1 MNTADIENAMNDI
14 DIEDTREL
22 VEYSIDELNQL
33 KHLFTQSLDHYNGLL
48 KDEKLMATLKD
59 GDLMAL
65 KLCLKE
71 TQEQIKEIED
81 AIVAQT
87 KNE

>member
-1 MNTADIENAMNDI
+1 MNVDDVDMSHTE
-14 DIEDTREL
+14 IEDTREL

-33 KHLFTQSLDHYNGLL
+33 KQLFTQSLDHYKSLL
-48 KDEKLMATLKD
+48 KDETLMASLKD

-71 TQEQIKEIED
+71 TEAQIKEIDD
-81 AIVAQT
+81 AITT

>member
-1 MNTADIENAMNDI
+1 MDEIEDI
-14 DIEDTREL
+14 DITA
-22 VEYSIDELNQL
+22 YSVDELNQL
-33 KHLFTQSLDHYNGLL
+33 KTLFTQSLDHYNGLL

-71 TQEQIKEIED
+71 TEEQIKEIDD
-81 AIVAQT
+81 AIKAQT

>member
-1 MNTADIENAMNDI
+1 MSHTE
-14 DIEDTREL
+14 IEDTREL

-33 KHLFTQSLDHYNGLL
+33 KQLFTQSLDHYKSLL
-48 KDEKLMATLKD
+48 KDETLMASLKD

-71 TQEQIKEIED
+71 TEAQIKEIDD
-81 AIVAQT
+81 AIEGQT

>member
-1 MNTADIENAMNDI
+1 MNVDDVDMSHTE
-14 DIEDTREL
+14 IEDTREL

-33 KHLFTQSLDHYNGLL
+33 KQLFTQSLDHYKSLL
-48 KDEKLMATLKD
+48 KDETLMASLKD

-71 TQEQIKEIED
+71 TEAQIKEIDD
-81 AIVAQT
+81 AIEGQT

>member
-1 MNTADIENAMNDI
+1 MNADDIENAINDT
-14 DIEDTREL
+14 DTEDTRQL
-22 VEYSIDELNQL
+22 VEYSVDELNQL
-33 KHLFTQSLDHYNGLL
+33 KHLFTQSLDHYKGLL
-48 KDEKLMATLKD
+48 KDEQLMSSLKE

-71 TQEQIKEIED
+71 TEDQIKEID
-81 AIVAQT
+81 DIIAT

>member
-1 MNTADIENAMNDI
+1 MNADIEKACDSIDDTVDI
-14 DIEDTREL
+14 TA
-22 VEYSIDELNQL
+22 YSVDELNQL
-33 KHLFTQSLDHYNGLL
+33 KTLFTQSLDHYNGLL

-65 KLCLKE
+65 RLCLKE
-71 TQEQIKEIED
+71 TEEQIKVIDD
-81 AIVAQT
+81 AIKAQT

>member
-1 MNTADIENAMNDI
+1 MNASEIDDAMLCTD
-14 DIEDTREL
+14 DTEDTRDIT
-22 VEYSIDELNQL
+22 EYSIDELNQL

-48 KDEKLMATLKD
+48 KDEKLMASLKD

-71 TQEQIKEIED
+71 TQDQIKEIDD
-81 AIVAQT
+81 AMEN
-87 KNE
+87 KK

>member
-1 MNTADIENAMNDI
+1 MNADIEKACDSIDDI
-14 DIEDTREL
+14 DITA
-22 VEYSIDELNQL
+22 YSVDELNQL
-33 KHLFTQSLDHYNGLL
+33 KTLFTQSLDHYNGLL

-71 TQEQIKEIED
+71 TEEQIKEIDD
-81 AIVAQT
+81 AIKAQT

>member
-1 MNTADIENAMNDI
+1 MNADDIEKAINEADIED
-14 DIEDTREL
+14 EREL
-22 VEYSIDELNQL
+22 TDYSIDELNQL

-48 KDEKLMATLKD
+48 KDEKLMSSLKE

-71 TQEQIKEIED
+71 TEDQIKEID
-81 AIVAQT
+81 DIIAK

>member
-1 MNTADIENAMNDI
+1 MNVDDVDMSHTE
-14 DIEDTREL
+14 IEDTREL

-33 KHLFTQSLDHYNGLL
+33 KQLFTQSLDHYKSLL
-48 KDEKLMATLKD
+48 KDETLMASLKD

-71 TQEQIKEIED
+71 TEAQIKEIDD
-81 AIVAQT
+81 AIKAQT

>member
-1 MNTADIENAMNDI
+1 MNAADIERAMNDT
-14 DIEDTREL
+14 DMEDTREL
-22 VEYSIDELNQL
+22 TDYSIDELNQL

-48 KDEKLMATLKD
+48 KDEKLMSTLKE

-71 TQEQIKEIED
+71 TEDQIKEID
-81 AIVAQT
+81 DIIAT

>member
-1 MNTADIENAMNDI
+1 MNTADIERAIEGMDDI
-14 DIEDTREL
+14 VEDITT
-22 VEYSIDELNQL
+22 YSVGDLNQL
-33 KHLFTQSLDHYNGLL
+33 KTLFTQSLDHYNGLL
-48 KDEKLMATLKD
+48 KDEKLISSLKE

-71 TQEQIKEIED
+71 TQDQIKEIDD
-81 AIVAQT
+81 AIAAHET

>member
-1 MNTADIENAMNDI
+1 MNPADIEKACDSMESVEDI
-14 DIEDTREL
+14 DITA
-22 VEYSIDELNQL
+22 YSVDDLNQL
-33 KHLFTQSLDHYNGLL
+33 KTLFTQSLDHYNGLL

-71 TQEQIKEIED
+71 TEEQIKEIDD
-81 AIVAQT
+81 AIAAQT